1 MENCALLAGGDA
13 AFGEILRR
21 CALARRSIEIN
32 MFIWRDDGAGNA
44 LARALLDA
52 ADRGVR
58 VRVVKDRFGGAIERA
73 EERGIQ
79 VDDTL
84 ISQLSDSVEKAQNKG
99 VTNILAFDSTRAFV
113 INVPNCRVI
122 TAISQDEMQENIF
135 THIDGAVIL

>member
-1 MENCALLAGGDA
+1 MKDMIDKLSSAQNTAPQISRQNQTARQGQSS
-13 AFGEILRR
+13 FGEMLRTR
-21 CALARRSIEIN
+21 QEQKPQVEFS
-32 MFIWRDDGAGNA
+32 
-44 LARALLDA
+44 
-52 ADRGVR
+52 
-58 VRVVKDRFGGAIERA
+58 KHAIERA